1 MRWFKN
7 KRLNTILFL
16 IVASI
21 MNLVIIALLLL
32 IALFI
37 LDRFVNPESPLLGLY
52 FGLAFLFSIGGS
64 FYIYTFVIK
73 SLTVRL
79 RLEENLDPIFKQKR
93 RYKKDRS
100 K

>member
-37 LDRFVNPESPLLGLY
+37 LDRFVNRIAFIGTL
-52 FGLAFLFSIGGS
+52 FWLAFLFSIGGS